1 MCVCVRNNLVKL
13 MWILKCFGIWVCIFF
28 HCCICVMRNMCN
40 HSQSAATLN
49 SFILFVRNCKT
60 TEELPISTE
69 ETELN
74 PEQNLFLLDNNWW
87 VLTAVFLVSAFP
99 FIKLQC
105 PHTYITL
112 LPPLATQSS
121 SHCECSRLRCG
132 LSTTLGRAGVFG
144 DCDSA
149 WSLARQERCPLRVA
163 ASMSSESQ
171 RLQAVPIMKNGSR
184 GDTSEGSS

>member
-99 FIKLQC
+99 FIKL
-105 PHTYITL
+105 PVPPYIHNT
-112 LPPLATQSS
+112 PPPFGNTIIQPSWVLSPVLRSLYNTRQGRCLWWLRFSMKPSETGALSPSS
-121 SHCECSRLRCG
+121 SGFDELRE
-132 LSTTLGRAGVFG
+132 SEAAGCT
-144 DCDSA
+144 DNEE
-149 WSLARQERCPLRVA
+149 WL
-163 ASMSSESQ
+163 
-171 RLQAVPIMKNGSR
+171 
-184 GDTSEGSS
+184 

>member
-60 TEELPISTE
+60 TEELPISKE

-74 PEQNLFLLDNNWW
+74 PRAKSLPSRQHLVGTNSSVPGECLPLHKITVPPYIHNTPPPFSNTIIQPLW
-87 VLTAVFLVSAFP
+87 VLSPA
-99 FIKLQC
+99 LQSLYNTRQGRC
-105 PHTYITL
+105 LWWLRFSTKPGETGAL
-112 LPPLATQSS
+112 SPLSS
-121 SHCECSRLRCG
+121 SFDELRE
-132 LSTTLGRAGVFG
+132 SEAAGCT
-144 DCDSA
+144 DNEE
-149 WSLARQERCPLRVA
+149 WL
-163 ASMSSESQ
+163 
-171 RLQAVPIMKNGSR
+171 
-184 GDTSEGSS
+184 